1 MYFHRYH
8 VHAVSVCPL
17 CGEIITQT
25 RNYTI
30 ETNDQPI
37 RSMHESR
44 IVGYTTD
51 RGSTVEVE
59 WMCAAGCQIRVRG
72 ENPRGRNLMQDMF
85 DPQPVQTI
93 SLTGE
98 NLGSLTPKA
107 QQAKQALEELE
118 EGMKPDA
125 NRSDLDKV

>member
-1 MYFHRYH
+1 
-8 VHAVSVCPL
+8 
-17 CGEIITQT
+17 
-25 RNYTI
+25 
-30 ETNDQPI
+30 
-37 RSMHESR
+37 
-44 IVGYTTD
+44 
-51 RGSTVEVE
+51 
-59 WMCAAGCQIRVRG
+59 
-72 ENPRGRNLMQDMF
+72 MQDMF

>member
-25 RNYTI
+25 RNFTM
-30 ETNDQPI
+30 ETNNQPI
-37 RSMHESR
+37 RLMHESR
-44 IVGYTTD
+44 IVGCTTG
-51 RGSTVEVE
+51 GSTVEVE
-59 WMCAAGCQIRVRG
+59 WVCAAGCQIRVRG
-72 ENPRGRNLMQDMF
+72 ENPRGRNLMQDTF

-93 SLTGE
+93 SLTDE

-118 EGMKPDA
+118 EGMK
-125 NRSDLDKV
+125 KG